1 MMTIQRTQHPIEAEE
16 WLTVQDACA
25 LLGVSPATLRRWSAA
40 GDVPAFTTPGGH
52 RRYARST
59 ILSLLPDSGS
69 GRPSLT
75 ELGLTPD
82 RMVRAFRR
90 SMVQATR
97 GLGWLP
103 RASEEEL
110 ATVRGLGRTICSRL
124 LIALDARTVAERDR
138 AVDEARAAAARYG
151 QLAARAGGRI
161 GDTAEAFVRFRTLF
175 VDELVQVAR
184 RQGLDAVEATRL
196 VTDAVGL
203 SDRLLPALLSGAP
216 AARAAR

>member
-16 WLTVQDACA
+16 WLTVQDACT

-59 ILSLLPDSGS
+59 ILSLLPDTGS
-69 GRPSLT
+69 GRPTLA

-103 RASEEEL
+103 RVSEEEI
-110 ATVRGLGRTICSRL
+110 ATIRALGRTICSRL
-124 LIALDARTVAERDR
+124 LIALDAHTVGERDA
-138 AVDEARAAAARYG
+138 AVEEARVAAARYG
-151 QLAARAGGRI
+151 QLAARAGSRAGE
-161 GDTAEAFVRFRTLF
+161 TAEAFVRFRSLF
-175 VDELVQVAR
+175 VEELAQVAR
-184 RQGLDAVEATRL
+184 RQGLDAADATRL

-203 SDRLLPALLSGAP
+203 SDRLLPPLLAGTNLC
-216 AARAAR
+216 